1 VVEKHSLEAYL
12 VYSPVGLIVVGRVMR
27 LAVMWRAV
35 MWVVMVGWRMMGV
48 VVVLFEVND
57 AVVEGR
63 SLEPCIYIATSIVDF
78 AVDVLRLILDLVIYI
93 MGFAKDIV
101 EDVLSISDG

>member
-1 VVEKHSLEAYL
+1 MSFASFVVYLLSLMSYCCVSTVVEKHSLEAYL

-57 AVVEGR
+57 AVVE
-63 SLEPCIYIATSIVDF
+63 
-78 AVDVLRLILDLVIYI
+78 
-93 MGFAKDIV
+93 
-101 EDVLSISDG
+101 